1 MTAKGTICHG
11 CQKMHRSVMFGCA
24 YRFWYTNST
33 IPLLFLAVMRRRSVF
48 WSVTSKRRIPF
59 PRIIGMMEMWYW
71 SIRWFCMS
79 WRTMSAPPA
88 PREAICTRSYLC
100 LADQLSDLCSGKFD
114 QLFSLQAAGDDIGAA
129 DRGHRSFP
137 QGINHISLYAV
148 FESISLTF
156 HRKLASLFHKMHR
169 IRLFL

>member
-1 MTAKGTICHG
+1 
-11 CQKMHRSVMFGCA
+11 
-24 YRFWYTNST
+24 
-33 IPLLFLAVMRRRSVF
+33 
-48 WSVTSKRRIPF
+48 
-59 PRIIGMMEMWYW
+59 
-71 SIRWFCMS
+71 
-79 WRTMSAPPA
+79 MSAPPA

-100 LADQLSDLCSGKFD
+100 LADRLSDLCSGTFD

-156 HRKLASLFHKMHR
+156 HRKLASLFHKIKVYLHCCVAFSLCHILMDNN
-169 IRLFL
+169 LFDEQMQHLPVKFLNVCILPNQ